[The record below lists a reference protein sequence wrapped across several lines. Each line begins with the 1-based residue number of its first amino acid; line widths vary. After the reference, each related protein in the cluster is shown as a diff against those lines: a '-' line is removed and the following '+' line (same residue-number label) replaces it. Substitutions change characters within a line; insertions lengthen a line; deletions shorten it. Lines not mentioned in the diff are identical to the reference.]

1 MKETWSLVT
10 FLSLFAIASTFA
22 GWQAANQQQTPII
35 LKVESP
41 YGLEETI
48 DNLRQAVAA
57 RNFRLIREQSLSEGF
72 LADADPRQHII
83 YFCNFSVAY
92 ESLQQDKQIGFLLP
106 CRLTVGEEDGRVF
119 ISAINPQA
127 VEKFANTK
135 VTAVCDNIG
144 DGYLGIMEEATL

>member
-10 FLSLFAIASTFA
+10 LLSMFAIASMFA
-22 GWQAANQQQTPII
+22 GWQAANQQQTPIV

-41 YGLEETI
+41 YSLEETI
-48 DNLRQAVAA
+48 DNIRQAVAA
-57 RNFRLIREQSLSEGF
+57 RNFRLIREQSLSEG
-72 LADADPRQHII
+72 LVPGEAPSPHII

-92 ESLQQDKQIGFLLP
+92 QSLQQDKQIGFLLP

-119 ISAINPQA
+119 ISAINPRA
-127 VEKFANTK
+127 VEKFADTK
-135 VTAVCDNIG
+135 AAAVCDNIG